1 MTRRARPLVLFLSV
15 TLWFATTVVA
25 AEWPTISS
33 SDTNEWANT
42 LRPYKVTVVSIIFDK
57 ADEKAV
63 TAIGKAM
70 KQAGWPVQKLV
81 GEQGPIGTGIADSRF
96 SEPAAIALQ
105 ALFEKQFGVRPE
117 IKTYAVRDGYGF
129 IELYIGRRTNR

>member
-1 MTRRARPLVLFLSV
+1 VTRHASALVLFLSV
-15 TLWFATTVVA
+15 TLWFATTVA
-25 AEWPTISS
+25 TAEWPILSG
-33 SDTNEWANT
+33 SDINEWANT
-42 LRPYKVTVVSIIFDK
+42 LRPYKVTVVSITFDK

-81 GEQGPIGTGIADSRF
+81 GEKGPISTGIADSRF

-105 ALFEKQFGVRPE
+105 ALFEKHFGVRPE
-117 IKTYAVRDGYGF
+117 IKTYIVRSSI
-129 IELYIGRRTNR
+129 IELYIGRRTDR